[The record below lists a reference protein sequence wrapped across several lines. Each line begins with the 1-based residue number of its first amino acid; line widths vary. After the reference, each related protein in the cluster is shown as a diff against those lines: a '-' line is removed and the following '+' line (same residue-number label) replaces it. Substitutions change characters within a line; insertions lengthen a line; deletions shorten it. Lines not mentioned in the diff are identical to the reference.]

1 MMDQLQPLVGRWS
14 TTITM
19 IHPPAA
25 KGRIY
30 HAVDTYRWLPGNQ
43 VLVHEVQAHMG
54 ADIVNSIEVYVR
66 DGDRIVS
73 RSFDSSGTTADYHA
87 EMADGVWR
95 IVGTTERF
103 VSRSISNGAIEGL
116 WQLKLDDG
124 WADWMTVRLDRV
136 A

>member
-1 MMDQLQPLVGRWS
+1 MMEQLQPLVGRWS

-19 IHPPAA
+19 IHPPEA

-30 HAVDTYRWLPGNQ
+30 HAVDTYRWLPGDR

-54 ADIVNSIEVYVR
+54 EDFVNSIEVYLP
-66 DGDRIVS
+66 DDDRIVS
-73 RSFDSSGTTADYHA
+73 RSFDSGGTSTDYQA

-95 IVGTTERF
+95 IVGATERF
-103 VSRSISNGAIEGL
+103 VSRSISNDAIEGL
-116 WQLKLDDG
+116 WQLKDEDA
-124 WADWMTVRLDRV
+124 WVEWMTVRLDRV